1 VTGRP
6 EEVRK
11 SQTFAGR
18 SAPDGRGPVA
28 CPHCGNETAARES
41 GSAEPGKGARELSLS
56 RPDNGT
62 IDRHTHSRPSG
73 AGPATRKPPLR

>member
-18 SAPDGRGPVA
+18 SAPDGRGPV
-28 CPHCGNETAARES
+28 PAATRRLPANS